1 MFYELELQRINSFTA
16 DMDLENGTFKSRRTL
31 FFFVAFVEVSSNF
44 TDVFSITER
53 QQLNVLSMP
62 FSLKLKI
69 LLLFLLMMLFVA
81 TLLNFMIT

>member
-1 MFYELELQRINSFTA
+1 
-16 DMDLENGTFKSRRTL
+16 
-31 FFFVAFVEVSSNF
+31 VAFVEVSSNF
-44 TDVFSITER
+44 TDVFSMTER

-81 TLLNFMIT
+81 TLLNLCFTSYAIYDNIGGLF